1 MPPHRVA
8 FLISHPIQYNSPLFK
23 KIAEEP
29 GIDLT
34 VYYCSKEGLERM
46 EDKGFGKDI
55 AWDIPLL
62 EGYKCKFLN
71 NYSILPRA
79 GFAPFGLFNP
89 GIISE
94 LKRGKF
100 DALIVHGWHYLTHW
114 IAFAAAFMTKT
125 PVFLRSEM
133 PLSQE
138 RLKPR
143 LIILL
148 KSFFLRPLFKRTSA
162 FLAIGTENREFYR
175 FYGADEKM
183 IFMAPYS
190 VDNERFMAEN
200 EKLKMEREGLREG
213 LGISRDAKVILFVGK
228 LIPKKRPL
236 DLLKAYGKVTAADKA
251 LVFVGD
257 GRLRGEL
264 ESFAKERRL
273 ENVFFAGFKNQSE
286 IAQFYALSDILV
298 LPSGAGETWG
308 LVVNEAMCFGLPV
321 VVSDLCGCVADL
333 LEDGRNGYKFRAG
346 DIDSLVSA
354 IDKVMQEGQLPGM
367 GGESLRIIAKWS
379 YQEDIEGIK
388 KSLTVSLTENK
399 DGE

>member
-1 MPPHRVA
+1 MRPHRVA

-62 EGYKCKFLN
+62 EGYKYKFLN
-71 NYSILPRA
+71 NYSMLHTVS
-79 GFAPFGLFNP
+79 FAPFGLFNP

-100 DALIVHGWHYLTHW
+100 DALIVHGWNYLTYW
-114 IAFAAAFMTKT
+114 LAFAAAFYLKL
-125 PVFLRSEM
+125 PLILRSEM
-133 PLSQE
+133 HLNQE
-138 RLKPR
+138 LLKPKWK
-143 LIILL
+143 LFLKKFLL
-148 KSFFLRPLFKRTSA
+148 GALFRGASG

-175 FYGADEKM
+175 FYGADEKK
-183 IFMAPYS
+183 IFMVPYS

-200 EKLKMEREGLREG
+200 KKLKMEREGLREG
-213 LGISRDAKVILFVGK
+213 LGISRDAKVILFAGK

-298 LPSGAGETWG
+298 LPSVAGETWG

-379 YQEDIEGIK
+379 YQEEIGRAH
-388 KSLTVSLTENK
+388 V
-399 DGE
+399 